1 MFIKKIILINIIGL
15 YFILSVIII
24 FSPLLIDLKRSI
36 ISPSF
41 NDSRFELPNYENIS
55 WAKKHFFEFSKLN
68 TKYYDHITWRRND
81 FNGETI
87 TIKNGY
93 RMNNTNENFILNKD
107 IWVFGGSTV
116 WGTGADD
123 KNTIPSLI
131 EKLTNI
137 STLNLGETGYTTTQE
152 LNLLLKE
159 LVKHKPKKIIF
170 YDGVNDVGKCKKNLN
185 YFSTGQEARL
195 QTIFQSKLSE
205 PYSKNLI
212 IAPLK
217 ILEKVKNYLKK
228 NTKLEYDC
236 DINVLKAENI
246 AKTFVNNWINV
257 ELIAKKNNIKFIP
270 ILQPTIFTST
280 SNKNYL
286 LISNYDELKKQY
298 EILYELIKKE
308 LSKED
313 FKYLNL
319 ENSLNKVEN
328 YFIDFCHLSP
338 NGNMKIAREIVTS
351 DFFSD

>member
-1 MFIKKIILINIIGL
+1 MKKIILINIIVF

-24 FSPLLIDLKRSI
+24 FSPLLIDLKKSVI
-36 ISPSF
+36 PY
-41 NDSRFELPNYENIS
+41 NDKRFELPNYQNIS
-55 WAKKHFFEFSKLN
+55 WAKKHFSEFNKLN

-93 RMNNTNENFILNKD
+93 RMNNSNENFTLNKD
-107 IWVFGGSTV
+107 IWMFGGSTV
-116 WGTGADD
+116 WGTGSND

-137 STLNLGETGYTTTQE
+137 STLNLGETGYNTTQE

-159 LVKHKPKKIIF
+159 LIKHKPQIIIF
-170 YDGVNDVGKCKKNLN
+170 FDGINDVEKCMKNLN
-185 YFSTGQEARL
+185 YFSTGQEVVL
-195 QTIFQSKLSE
+195 QSE
-205 PYSKNLI
+205 LVESYSKKLL

-217 ILEKVKNYLKK
+217 ILAKVQKLFQKNQ
-228 NTKLEYDC
+228 NTKRIYDC
-236 DINVLKAENI
+236 DTNISKAEKI
-246 AKTFVNNWINV
+246 AKIFVNNWINV
-257 ELIAKKNNIKFIP
+257 QLIAKKNNIKFIP

-280 SNKNYL
+280 SNKDYL
-286 LISNYDELKKQY
+286 STNSELKKQY

-308 LSKED
+308 LNKKN

-319 ENSLNKVEN
+319 ENSLNKAEN
-328 YFIDFCHLSP
+328 YFIDFFHLSP

-351 DFFSD
+351 DFF

>member
-1 MFIKKIILINIIGL
+1 MKKIILINIVIL
-15 YFILSVIII
+15 YFLLSVIII
-24 FSPLLIDLKRSI
+24 FSPLLIDLKKSM
-36 ISPSF
+36 ISRSF
-41 NDSRFELPNYENIS
+41 NDKRFELPNYENIS
-55 WAKKHFFEFSKLN
+55 WAKKHFFEYIKLN

-93 RMNNTNENFILNKD
+93 RMNNTNENFTLNKD

-116 WGTGADD
+116 WGTGTND

-137 STLNLGETGYTTTQE
+137 STLNLGETGYNTTQD

-170 YDGVNDVGKCKKNLN
+170 YAGVNDVGKCKKNLN
-185 YFSTGQEARL
+185 YFSTIQE
-195 QTIFQSKLSE
+195 TIIQNDLQSKSNAS
-205 PYSKNLI
+205 YSKKLI
-212 IAPLK
+212 IAPVK
-217 ILEKVKNYLKK
+217 ILEKLKK
-228 NTKLEYDC
+228 FFPKNQNTKSAYDC
-236 DINVLKAENI
+236 DINVSKAEKI

-280 SNKNYL
+280 SNKDYLSTNY
-286 LISNYDELKKQY
+286 ELKKQY
-298 EILYELIKKE
+298 EILYELIKIE

-313 FKYLNL
+313 FKYLNF
-319 ENSLNKVEN
+319 ESSLNKAEN

-338 NGNMKIAREIVTS
+338 NGNMKIAREIITS
-351 DFFSD
+351 DFF

>member
-1 MFIKKIILINIIGL
+1 MKKIILINIIVI

-24 FSPLLIDLKRSI
+24 FSPLLIDLKKSV
-36 ISPSF
+36 ISPPL
-41 NDSRFELPNYENIS
+41 NDKRFELPNYENIS
-55 WAKKHFFEFSKLN
+55 WAKKHFFEFRKLN
-68 TKYYDHITWRRND
+68 SKYYDHITWRRND

-93 RMNNTNENFILNKD
+93 RMNNTKENFILNKD

-137 STLNLGETGYTTTQE
+137 STLNLGESGYNTTQE

-170 YDGVNDVGKCKKNLN
+170 YDGVNDVGKCMKNLN
-185 YFSTGQEARL
+185 YFSTGQETIL
-195 QTIFQSKLSE
+195 QTILQSESSE
-205 PYSKNLI
+205 SYSKKLI

-217 ILEKVKNYLKK
+217 ILEKLKK
-228 NTKLEYDC
+228 FFPKNQNTKRTYDC
-236 DINVLKAENI
+236 DINFSKAEKI

-280 SNKNYL
+280 SNKDYL
-286 LISNYDELKKQY
+286 STNHELKKQY

-308 LSKED
+308 LSKEN

-319 ENSLNKVEN
+319 ENSLNKAEN

-338 NGNMKIAREIVTS
+338 NGNRKIVREIIAS
-351 DFFSD
+351 DFF